1 METGAGLASLWSEY
15 ADVMAVV
22 AAVAAEG
29 AQTLNNDHDVTVSR
43 HLTG

>member
-1 METGAGLASLWSEY
+1 METGAGLASLGSKD
-15 ADVMAVV
+15 ADVLAVI

-29 AQTLNNDHDVTVSR
+29 ALALNNDHDVTVSR